1 LEAIV
6 VLTSHRGRTVP
17 ALVLILLLALAGCG
31 SSSSSSSS
39 TSGSTPSSAA
49 SGADPAIAAMVPSAI
64 ASKGSVTVATDAS
77 YAPNEFF
84 ASDGKT
90 IIGMDVDLG
99 HALGKVM
106 GVQWNFVEAG
116 FDGIIP
122 GLASG
127 KYDIGMSSFGDT
139 KEREQTVDFVT
150 YAKAGTAIYIKAG
163 GTQLPNLA
171 AMCGHSIGV
180 EKGTTQLADLTAQN
194 TKCKNA
200 GKPEIDI
207 QAFPDQ
213 NGANTALAAGRV
225 DAAMADTPVAD
236 YAVAQSNGQF
246 ALSGSSYG
254 VVPYGIA
261 VPKGT
266 GMTKPIEAALKKV
279 IANGIYLK
287 ILKKWGVQSIAIDNP
302 VINGAV
308 S

>member
-1 LEAIV
+1 MI
-6 VLTSHRGRTVP
+6 LTSHRGRAVP
-17 ALVLILLLALAGCG
+17 ALLLILVLALAGCG
-31 SSSSSSSS
+31 SSNSSSSSS
-39 TSGSTPSSAA
+39 GGSTSSSPAA

-77 YAPNEFF
+77 YAPNEYFDT
-84 ASDGKT
+84 DGTT

-99 HALGKVM
+99 HAIGKVM
-106 GVQWNFVEAG
+106 GVQWNFENAG

-139 KEREQTVDFVT
+139 NDREQTVDFVT
-150 YAKAGTAIYIKAG
+150 YAKAGTAFYIKAG
-163 GTQLPNLA
+163 GTEIPSLA
-171 AMCGHSIGV
+171 ALCGHTAGM
-180 EKGTTQLADLTAQN
+180 EKGTTQLADATAQN

-200 GKPEIDI
+200 GKPGVAI

-213 NGANTALAAGRV
+213 NGVNTALAAGRV
-225 DAAMADTPVAD
+225 DVAMADTPVSD

-246 ALSGSSYG
+246 ALSGQSYG

-266 GMTKPIEAALKKV
+266 GLTKPIQAALKKL
-279 IANGIYLK
+279 IANGTYTQ
-287 ILKKWGVQSIAIDNP
+287 ILKKWGVESIAITNP
-302 VINGAV
+302 VINGAI

>member
-1 LEAIV
+1 ML
-6 VLTSHRGRTVP
+6 P

-31 SSSSSSSS
+31 SSSSSSD
-39 TSGSTPSSAA
+39 TTGSTPTSAA
-49 SGADPAIAAMVPSAI
+49 APGADPAIAAMVPSAI

-77 YAPNEFF
+77 YAPNEYFDT
-84 ASDGKT
+84 DGKT

-127 KYDIGMSSFGDT
+127 KYDIGMSSFTDT

-150 YAKAGTAIYIKAG
+150 YAKAGTAFYIKSG
-163 GTQLPNLA
+163 GPPVTSLDDL
-171 AMCGHSIGV
+171 CGHSVGV
-180 EKGTTQLADLTAQN
+180 EKGTTQLDDATAQN

-200 GKPEIDI
+200 GK
-207 QAFPDQ
+207 QGVSVSAFPDQ
-213 NGANTALAAGRV
+213 NGANTALSAGRV
-225 DAAMADTPVAD
+225 DVVMADTPVAA
-236 YAVAQSNGQF
+236 YAVKQSNGQF
-246 ALSGSSYG
+246 ALSGQSYG
-254 VVPYGIA
+254 VAPYGIA
-261 VPKGT
+261 VPKGS
-266 GMTKPIEAALKKV
+266 GMTKPIQAALKKLM
-279 IANGIYLK
+279 ANGTYMQ

>member
-1 LEAIV
+1 VI
-6 VLTSHRGRTVP
+6 LTSHRGRTVP
-17 ALVLILLLALAGCG
+17 ALLLILVLALAGCG

-39 TSGSTPSSAA
+39 SGGSTSSSSAA

-84 ASDGKT
+84 DTDGTT

-99 HALGKVM
+99 HAIGKVM
-106 GVQWNFVEAG
+106 GVQWNFQNAG

-139 KEREQTVDFVT
+139 KDREQTVDFVT
-150 YAKAGTAIYIKAG
+150 YAKAGTAFYIKAG
-163 GTQLPNLA
+163 GTAIPNLA
-171 AMCGHSIGV
+171 ALCGHTAGM
-180 EKGTTQLADLTAQN
+180 EKGTTQLADATAQN

-200 GKPEIDI
+200 GKPGVTI

-213 NGANTALAAGRV
+213 NGVNTALAAGRV
-225 DAAMADTPVAD
+225 DVAMADTPVSD

-246 ALSGSSYG
+246 ALSGQSYG

-266 GMTKPIEAALKKV
+266 GMTKPIQAALKKL
-279 IANGIYLK
+279 IANGTYTQ
-287 ILKKWGVQSIAIDNP
+287 ILKKWGVESIAITNP
-302 VINGAV
+302 VINGAI